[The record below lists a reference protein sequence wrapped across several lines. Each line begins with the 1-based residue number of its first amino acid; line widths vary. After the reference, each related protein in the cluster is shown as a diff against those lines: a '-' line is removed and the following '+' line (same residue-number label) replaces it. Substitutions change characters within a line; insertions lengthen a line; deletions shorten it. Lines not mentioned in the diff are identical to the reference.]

1 MYILY
6 VYINIYLHIR
16 ICIYSTYYTIYMPLI
31 AYSMHPYILYKPMGS
46 SDETS
51 LWCRARLAQTSQFK
65 ERIRLGL
72 LAVDYQERIASKLIV
87 IDMNAIVFFDKKHK
101 RCVLGN
107 RSTVERRVYRHP
119 DTGEVCLPDDR
130 GVLSGSKSIVTVK
143 YDDESRFACGVG
155 MHGPDAFRTELFN
168 YTGRKMLGVH
178 AFEAVVQEELKCKTP
193 KKQRNGRR
201 KSRKINSMRMLAA
214 SSTGHTA
221 TPVI

>member
-1 MYILY
+1 MYIVVY
-6 VYINIYLHIR
+6 VYTIVNVCINIYLYIR
-16 ICIYSTYYTIYMPLI
+16 ICIHNTYYTIYISLI
-31 AYSMHPYILYKPMGS
+31 SYSMYLYILCKPMGS

-51 LWCRARLAQTSQFK
+51 LWCRARLAQTSRFK

-155 MHGPDAFRTELFN
+155 MHGPDAFRTELPAILVIRCWV
-168 YTGRKMLGVH
+168 YTPSKL
-178 AFEAVVQEELKCKTP
+178 
-193 KKQRNGRR
+193 
-201 KSRKINSMRMLAA
+201 
-214 SSTGHTA
+214 
-221 TPVI
+221 